1 MAERP
6 RTEPKYEFI
15 DAARGI
21 AILLVVICHTAVSHE
36 PWAMRRFTQL
46 GWHGVQLFFVV
57 SSMTLALSW
66 HYRRD
71 GEAYPILNFLIRR
84 VFRIWPMY
92 CLAFFGYL
100 IIWPPTSTPPL
111 VHVLKI
117 LTFMSGWSPPAPT
130 TEDWGGV
137 PGGWSVEDEF
147 AFYLMF
153 PLLVWIA
160 STPMRAILLVLVSLV
175 VAGACNGF
183 LFGHY
188 AGTYGDKVT
197 GQWMYYS
204 FPNQLP
210 VFALG
215 FVAYHAFV
223 RLQPGG
229 AWEFMRPRLLRL
241 CPLLIMI
248 AMAMFLSLGL
258 ARVTQTPRLWPPV
271 LPTHVFAG
279 IAFVLGVVA
288 IGLRPYRAIVS
299 WLLVWL
305 GKVSF
310 SVYLVHFAV
319 VDGGAWHR
327 HQRPNPTITVNLA
340 KPSCETSGNGAP
352 PTGIAPDV
360 CSPFR
365 VSFNLPIAA
374 NFLTIIDVP
383 TDGFADVACRE
394 RDHGAQE
401 AVGVRKKIEMRVE

>member
-15 DAARGI
+15 DASRGI
-21 AILLVVICHTAVSHE
+21 AILLVLICHTAVSHE
-36 PWAMRRFTQL
+36 PWPVRRFTQL

-92 CLAFFGYL
+92 CLAFFAYL

-117 LTFMSGWSPPAPT
+117 LTFMGGWSPPLPT

-160 STPMRAILLVLVSLV
+160 ATPMRSILLVLVSLV
-175 VAGACNGF
+175 VAGARNSF
-183 LFGHY
+183 SYIHY
-188 AGTYGDKVT
+188 AATYGDKVT

-215 FVAYHAFV
+215 FVAYHAFI

-229 AWEFMRPRLLRL
+229 AWEFIRPRLLRL
-241 CPLLIMI
+241 CPLLVVI
-248 AMAMFLSLGL
+248 AVVIFLSLGL
-258 ARVTQTPRLWPPV
+258 TRVTQTSRLWPPM
-271 LPTHVFAG
+271 LPTHTLAG
-279 IAFVLGVVA
+279 IAFVVGVVA
-288 IGLRPYRAIVS
+288 IGLRPYPAIVS
-299 WLLVWL
+299 RPMVWL

-319 VDGGAWHR
+319 VDGFTRLMPGFFGPSVEGW
-327 HQRPNPTITVNLA
+327 LA
-340 KPSCETSGNGAP
+340 
-352 PTGIAPDV
+352 IAASLV
-360 CSPFR
+360 LLLATLS
-365 VSFNLPIAA
+365 VSFAVSLVTYHLVEQPMIARGRLVCRWINRVVA
-374 NFLTIIDVP
+374 SRPVP
-383 TDGFADVACRE
+383 RPSTGLR
-394 RDHGAQE
+394 
-401 AVGVRKKIEMRVE
+401 